1 MRGSLVIEHDGS
13 YMPHLA
19 NNVCACAS
27 VIYCSHTDQF
37 ADVTWVE
44 KSTKQAA
51 NNYRAEILGGCST
64 QLTIKAA
71 IMGRNVVGHHT
82 PKVGCDNM
90 GVVHHS
96 NHPRHPMFEKQL

>member
-1 MRGSLVIEHDGS
+1 VIGHDGS

-37 ADVTWVE
+37 TDVTWVE
-44 KSTKQAA
+44 KSRKQAA

-64 QLTIKAA
+64 QLIIKATIK
-71 IMGRNVVGHHT
+71 GHNLVGHHT
-82 PKVGCDNM
+82 PTVGCNNI
-90 GVVHHS
+90 GVVCHG
-96 NHPRHPMFEKQL
+96 NNPCYPLLEKQP